1 MEINKYQQEAARTC
15 AKIDGAILDD
25 LHMVLGMQ
33 TEAAEI
39 ADVYKKTIAYKKP
52 LDFVNIKEE
61 LGDIMWYIA
70 NLCNMNGWD
79 LRDIMQTNI
88 DKLKTRYPDKF
99 SEEEALNRNL
109 KKERGVLEGVTT
121 SSLNE
126 HVKFSLDNQSH
137 T

>member
-1 MEINKYQQEAARTC
+1 MEINKYQKEASRTC

-126 HVKFSLDNQSH
+126 HVRFSLDNQSH